1 MKNNYKYLILF
12 TLAFFIWS
20 CDKKDDF
27 VNENSKTVE
36 VAGDWFVQHNH
47 NVYGIDPFGKG
58 FINAMTFN
66 TSSDVSD
73 SIWLTDDGHFWD
85 YKVKVP
91 CNVTD
96 LTFGGSDTVVNAVS
110 GYPIKVVVRNG
121 KIMKSVS
128 KQPSG
133 FVADSIYYEIWFED
147 LAGSKD
153 LANNVYLATDT
164 IIVSGFR
171 RTGFVEDEH

>member
-1 MKNNYKYLILF
+1 MKKINYIFSILF
-12 TLAFFIWS
+12 VLLIIQS

-27 VNENSKTVE
+27 VNENSETVD
-36 VAGDWFVQHNH
+36 VAGDWFVKHFHSDISANPE
-47 NVYGIDPFGKG
+47 Y
-58 FINAMTFN
+58 INAMTFN
-66 TSSDVSD
+66 TSSDVPD
-73 SIWLTDDGHFWD
+73 SIWLTDDGNFWD
-85 YKVKVP
+85 YKVKIP
-91 CNVTD
+91 CNVAD
-96 LTFGGSDTVVNAVS
+96 LTFGGSDTAINSVS

-147 LAGSKD
+147 LEDASGI
-153 LANNVYLATDT
+153 ANDT